1 MIIKAELT
9 ETGEN
14 VVLKLLTKNEARRKK
29 VYNLLNKKPVKVL
42 V

>member
-1 MIIKAELT
+1 MIIKAEIIELPDRI
-9 ETGEN
+9 E
-14 VVLKLLTKNEARRKK
+14 LKLITKNEARRKK